1 MYSFFVFA
9 NVYKLYKFVKPY
21 KIIYLNKKIF
31 SSSILK
37 KQKKLNPHL
46 VHYWLAIKFQFQF

>member
-46 VHYWLAIKFQFQF
+46 VHY